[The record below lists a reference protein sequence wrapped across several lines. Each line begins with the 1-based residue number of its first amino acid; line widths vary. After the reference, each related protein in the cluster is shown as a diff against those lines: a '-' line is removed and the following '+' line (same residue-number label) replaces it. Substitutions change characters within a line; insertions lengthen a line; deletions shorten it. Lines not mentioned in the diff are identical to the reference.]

1 MKIGIDIDD
10 TITDSWECLIP
21 YYSRLFNV
29 PEDKLHKSLPY
40 YESIKDKVSS
50 VDEYYKIMLPI
61 YDEVSPNVNLLP
73 EVKETIDALYNLG
86 CKVYF
91 ITSRGTDHTDA
102 YKDSKVFLDRYHIK
116 YEKIIVNAKDKAKI
130 CQEENISLFIDDSY
144 TNCKEVSENTNT
156 HVYMMTSMINRNFK
170 DEKIKRVYSW
180 PEIYFLINKEEEE

>member
-50 VDEYYKIMLPI
+50 VNEYYKIMLPI

-86 CKVYF
+86 CRVYF

-102 YKDSKVFLDRYHIK
+102 YKDSKVFLDRYK
-116 YEKIIVNAKDKAKI
+116 KKNKKIIVNAKDKAKI

-144 TNCKEVSENTNT
+144 KHCESVSNIGIDVLMHETYYNKNYNEFI
-156 HVYMMTSMINRNFK
+156 HFSNWHYVYEYVK
-170 DEKIKRVYSW
+170 DRW
-180 PEIYFLINKEEEE
+180 FNNG

>member
-40 YESIKDKVSS
+40 YESIKDKISS
-50 VDEYYKIMLPI
+50 VDEYYKIMLPV
-61 YDEVSPNVNLLP
+61 YDKVSPNVNLLP
-73 EVKETIDALYNLG
+73 NVKETIDALYNLG

-116 YEKIIVNAKDKAKI
+116 YEKIIVNAKDKAKV
-130 CQEENISLFIDDSY
+130 CQDEGISLFIDDSY
-144 TNCKEVSENTNT
+144 KHCEAVSNICIDVLMHETYYNKKYNEFI
-156 HVYMMTSMINRNFK
+156 HFSNWHYVYEYVK
-170 DEKIKRVYSW
+170 DRW
-180 PEIYFLINKEEEE
+180 FNNG